1 MEDIKPTI
9 SNKPL
14 ATNSNHA
21 FPLLSSSTSLP
32 TTSSWGRR
40 HNDSVSALLECA
52 STLKPAGEKQKDEV
66 EEFPS
71 LSTASTISHIKQG
84 YNNLLPPMAKAMKST
99 TDKQRSKSKTS
110 LKKGAPQASLAS
122 FLSNQVVAAHS
133 KKSKDA
139 RLPLSAPNKVGTK
152 RSAPS
157 SATNGGIE
165 NGSRGIQFLV
175 GGTKTDMQRLRETST
190 PRKKK
195 LTTLKK
201 KVLKERLRVWKER
214 NGIVDC
220 DDFGNCAQG
229 VGSDDEERGT
239 QNKQPCSK
247 RLKTDTNPPIETGL
261 MEETKEMK
269 STTLLVENFVR
280 PEDNL
285 VDEDEYDEIIS
296 DLVQLAERIGKVV
309 SVFIPRPQ
317 DCAGNEYTDNN
328 VALVTQDHIGLA
340 FVQFATDYDACAANE
355 VLDGMVVGGQ
365 NIRTTILNSTNLAQL
380 NTDSQS
386 NVAVAPTDVN
396 TRLWRLTVLRVA
408 NERQSSMN
416 VRNDTPRNNTSN
428 ANTEASTATT
438 IVFHKILCEDDYEDE
453 EALHESIE
461 DLKGLAAD
469 YGQVV
474 ATRWETGGK
483 RKGNV
488 YITYAQQNSA
498 DAALKQLNGLVV
510 GGSKIVIG
518 FDVDSPEGDHQSSAG
533 EVILINILNDDDLED
548 EDCLSESLNDIRTL
562 AEQYGII
569 GRVHAEVTGEKK
581 GNVLVSYLEGD
592 QIAQQAAQQLDG
604 KVFGGRQLS
613 ASVSLKEMR
622 ITESLSLNEESKCE
636 PLPIM
641 LSGGKRIP
649 EQFAACKRVPK
660 VPNTGKPRAYASK
673 IADERAVPLL
683 IEMLG
688 ELMRL
693 QERSKDDKNA
703 RARRRLV
710 MGLRE
715 VARGIRAH
723 KVKMVIMAN
732 NLDEYGAIDSKLQEI
747 LDMATADELPI
758 LFELNKRKLG
768 KALGKSIK
776 VSVVGIQ
783 NADGAHDQFKK
794 LKKMLG
800 MA

>member
-1 MEDIKPTI
+1 
-9 SNKPL
+9 
-14 ATNSNHA
+14 
-21 FPLLSSSTSLP
+21 
-32 TTSSWGRR
+32 
-40 HNDSVSALLECA
+40 
-52 STLKPAGEKQKDEV
+52 
-66 EEFPS
+66 
-71 LSTASTISHIKQG
+71 
-84 YNNLLPPMAKAMKST
+84 
-99 TDKQRSKSKTS
+99 
-110 LKKGAPQASLAS
+110 
-122 FLSNQVVAAHS
+122 
-133 KKSKDA
+133 
-139 RLPLSAPNKVGTK
+139 
-152 RSAPS
+152 
-157 SATNGGIE
+157 
-165 NGSRGIQFLV
+165 
-175 GGTKTDMQRLRETST
+175 
-190 PRKKK
+190 
-195 LTTLKK
+195 
-201 KVLKERLRVWKER
+201 
-214 NGIVDC
+214 
-220 DDFGNCAQG
+220 
-229 VGSDDEERGT
+229 
-239 QNKQPCSK
+239 
-247 RLKTDTNPPIETGL
+247 
-261 MEETKEMK
+261 MK

-296 DLVQLAERIGKVV
+296 DLIQLAERIGKVV

-317 DCAGNEYTDNN
+317 DCAGDEYTDNN

-365 NIRTTILNSTNLAQL
+365 KIRTTILNSTNLAQL
-380 NTDSQS
+380 NTYSKS
-386 NVAVAPTDVN
+386 NVAIAPSDESS
-396 TRLWRLTVLRVA
+396 RLWRLSVLRVA

-416 VRNDTPRNNTSN
+416 VRNDTPRNNTFN

-438 IVFHKILCEDDYEDE
+438 IVFHKILCEDDYKDE

-474 ATRWETGGK
+474 ATRWETSGK
-483 RKGNV
+483 SKGNV
-488 YITYAQQNSA
+488 YITYAQKNSA
-498 DAALKQLNGLVV
+498 DAALKQLNGLIV

-518 FDVDSPEGDHQSSAG
+518 LDADLSQGHHQSSAG

-622 ITESLSLNEESKCE
+622 ITESLSLNEEAKCE

-641 LSGGKRIP
+641 LSGGKRIS

-683 IEMLG
+683 VEMLG